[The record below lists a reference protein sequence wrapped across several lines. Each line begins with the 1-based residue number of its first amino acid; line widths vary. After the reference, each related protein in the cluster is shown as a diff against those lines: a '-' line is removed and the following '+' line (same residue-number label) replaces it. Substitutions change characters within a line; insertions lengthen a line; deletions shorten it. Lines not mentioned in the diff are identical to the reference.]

1 MVAHYK
7 KHKTPPAKVAR
18 TESGPHSRERS
29 PQASD
34 PTVVRQ
40 TRHSKNVDSKGSS
53 YHKYPDNRGKRA
65 LETHSLKEVYA
76 IRFSR
81 DDWTKILVLTA
92 AFALGGALLIDYLNS
107 GRNVVRALVVVG
119 PIIAFLVF
127 GFWLFP
133 SPKRIQIYLK
143 SLQKP
148 KYPGALQSFSRIA
161 QKHLLPRVIPINLNR
176 ERQPIG
182 TNSPGAYREKQEF
195 KKKNL
200 TTLSHSLPFEHKDVR
215 KKENIPNQRTSDIR
229 DKSNLKLWSDPS
241 PRLNINLFESN
252 VPTFVLSAD
261 QHFVDWNIGFELA
274 FAVPLK
280 LSRGQHVSEWF
291 DRLDNFKRIAKRREQ
306 LYGEGILPITDR
318 ERATFKHPTYGRM
331 VYTKIMSPIIDL
343 KSSKIIGWT
352 IILNINSV
360 NKRQE
365 FFEDLFRAIQ
375 EEGRRIR
382 YRAAYPDVFKHYEG
396 RRRLIEAHLQRN
408 HMLSSQKERSV
419 KTNFSGEKEKSQKVL
434 IWGPDSVAL
443 TSAYIQLGY
452 RVTVFS
458 DDVHLLRRVRSDY
471 GGPEPSLKLIRKESN
486 QDLPEDYFN
495 KASVMFDTGSLDH
508 YRSILQDV
516 YRALEPGGTLTLS
529 AITDAAGLE
538 RIFQAS
544 FDALQQGG
552 YMEQMKHQF
561 HHVRDYALDQSK
573 SPNHVVL
580 DRVSLRELAME
591 AGFVI
596 TNESELHQEATTTLL
611 VLKK

>member
-1 MVAHYK
+1 MAVQFKNQK
-7 KHKTPPAKVAR
+7 KQSSLTVRSESPFPGQGRTTKVSVPTAPSQAR
-18 TESGPHSRERS
+18 TPYPNHRKNKDFVRPPHGNSAS
-29 PQASD
+29 PQ
-34 PTVVRQ
+34 
-40 TRHSKNVDSKGSS
+40 GSS
-53 YHKYPDNRGKRA
+53 TIKD
-65 LETHSLKEVYA
+65 VYA

-92 AFALGGALLIDYLNS
+92 AFTLIGALFIDYLNS

-119 PIIAFLVF
+119 PIIAFLAL

-133 SPKRIQIYLK
+133 SPRHIRLGLR
-143 SLQKP
+143 SLQHP
-148 KYPGALQSFSRIA
+148 RYPRTFRHFS
-161 QKHLLPRVIPINLNR
+161 QVVEKHLLPRVIPMNVHRDLFDPN
-176 ERQPIG
+176 
-182 TNSPGAYREKQEF
+182 TKQRGNHKKSQEI

-200 TTLSHSLPFEHKDVR
+200 PSRLQGRIVGDTAPGDKDTLGHSKRVQTLG
-215 KKENIPNQRTSDIR
+215 T
-229 DKSNLKLWSDPS
+229 SNLKLWNDPS
-241 PRLNINLFESN
+241 PRLNVNLFESN

-261 QHFVDWNIGFELA
+261 QHFVDWNAGFDLA
-274 FAVPLK
+274 FALPLNLK
-280 LSRGQHVSEWF
+280 RGQHVSEWF
-291 DRLDNFKRIAKRREQ
+291 DRLDNFKKISKRREQ

-318 ERATFKHPTYGRM
+318 ERATFKHPSYGRM

-352 IILNINSV
+352 IVLNINSV
-360 NKRQE
+360 NKRRE
-365 FFEDLFRAIQ
+365 FFEDLFRVIQ

-396 RRRLIEAHLQRN
+396 RRHLIDAHLQMSHVSSTSSRT
-408 HMLSSQKERSV
+408 MLHPSHLR
-419 KTNFSGEKEKSQKVL
+419 EKNTRDKIL

-443 TSAYIQLGY
+443 TAGYIQLGY

-471 GGPEPSLKLIRKESN
+471 GGPEPLLKLIRKESN
-486 QDLPEDYFN
+486 QDLPEDYFQ

-516 YRALEPGGTLTLS
+516 YRALEHGGTLTLS

-544 FDALQQGG
+544 FEALQKGG
-552 YMEQMKHQF
+552 HMEQMKHQF
-561 HHVRDYALDQSK
+561 HHVRDYALDQSR

-580 DRVSLRELAME
+580 DRVTLRQLAME

-596 TNESELHQEATTTLL
+596 VSESELHQETSTTLL
-611 VLKK
+611 ELKK